1 MLGRTIADA
10 NFGFFLYCL
19 LQTLVGAYAFSL
31 SMKKLQELGI
41 SWKWCAVGILFF
53 ALTPFWGTYAQWFE
67 KDLLYAE
74 MTVLQAVYLMSV
86 LKKKECGGKDAAG
99 LIVFSVIS

>member
-1 MLGRTIADA
+1 MEMVCRG
-10 NFGFFLYCL
+10 NP
-19 LQTLVGAYAFSL
+19 V
-31 SMKKLQELGI
+31 
-41 SWKWCAVGILFF
+41 F

-86 LKKKECGGKDAAG
+86 LKRRNAAG
-99 LIVFSVIS
+99 KMRRD